1 MSRFVLAGLLL
12 LLVAGCGSKPQ
23 QAVGVSTG
31 PTIHY
36 LLCNGSR
43 VSAVRVTTPDGAT
56 VWEKTFP
63 KGSTQTAFRIPFTP
77 NLPVQISD
85 PSGEPAMELTRIP
98 ETGIVR
104 GDGRAMTAARFEEGR
119 SGYCGAVRQD
129 RAAALAIGFAFLVL
143 AAIFASRWLRAR
155 RSRDPYDRAYR

>member
-1 MSRFVLAGLLL
+1 MSRFVLAALLL
-12 LLVAGCGSKPQ
+12 LVVAGCGSKPQ
-23 QAVGVSTG
+23 QAVGVSAG

-36 LLCNGSR
+36 LICDGAR
-43 VSAVRVTTPDGAT
+43 VSVVRVTTPGGAT

-63 KGSTQTAFRIPFTP
+63 NGSTRSTFRIPFTP
-77 NLPVQISD
+77 NLPVRISD
-85 PSGEPAMELTRIP
+85 PSGEPAMSLTRIP

-119 SGYCGAVRQD
+119 NGYCGAARQD
-129 RAAALAIGFAFLVL
+129 RAAAFAVGFVFLVL
-143 AAIFASRWLRAR
+143 AAILASRWLRAR